1 MLRWERVPILGNN
14 PVFCFEARRLWSR
27 RTLILLPL
35 VMFGVIAVHCI
46 LSFARFAAMPPFVP
60 RSATRA
66 VLSRVHGVF
75 PVVTAVHE
83 AVGAEPAHE
92 PWHWMMCTPYVG
104 VTGVSVCVIIVARYL
119 LSALAAASLAS
130 DRADGRLQQ
139 VLASRI
145 SARDILLGKLMAL
158 AAPACLL
165 PVGAAVTLGPLGIA
179 EGMPASLAVLSL
191 VAILAEI
198 CVTIMAG
205 IWSGARIRP
214 PPLAVGLA
222 LLLSGVVLPVALTS
236 LPGVLTSLVLEPE
249 YVPTARGLVAAPPGM
264 AVHLLTAGWLIG
276 LCGLLF
282 TALWL
287 STKRALARAAE

>member
-14 PVFCFEARRLWSR
+14 PVFCYEARRLWSR

-35 VMFGVIAVHCI
+35 VMFGVIAVHTI
-46 LSFARFAAMPPFVP
+46 LSLARFAAVPPVVP
-60 RSATRA
+60 RSGARA
-66 VLSRVHGVF
+66 VLARVRGVL
-75 PVVTAVHE
+75 PVGTAVHE
-83 AVGAEPAHE
+83 AVGGEPSHE
-92 PWHWMMCTPYVG
+92 PWQWMQCTPYVA
-104 VTGVSVCVIIVARYL
+104 VTGLSLCVIMVARYL
-119 LSALAAASLAS
+119 LSALAAASLAG
-130 DRADGRLQQ
+130 DRVDGRLQQ

-165 PVGAAVTLGPLGIA
+165 PVGAAVTLGVLGVV
-179 EGMPASLAVLSL
+179 EGMPASLAFLAL
-191 VAILAEI
+191 VAIVAEI

-205 IWSGARIRP
+205 IWSGAHVRP
-214 PPLAVGLA
+214 PALAVGLA
-222 LLLSGVVLPVALTS
+222 LLLGGVVLPVALTW
-236 LPGVLTSLVLEPE
+236 LPGMLTSLVLEPE

-282 TALWL
+282 AALWL
-287 STKRALARAAE
+287 GARRALARAAE